1 MPFGELGAVQNMSRD
16 WAIDKFNIGITY
28 DSDLELAR
36 KLIKQVGQ
44 DMTQDPEMGPK
55 IMEPLKMQGV
65 NKFGDF
71 AIEIRLKIMTKPGE
85 QTTIRRKAFA
95 MVKKAFDANGIKF
108 GFPTVRIAGGE
119 AAASRCGCGAAGAPC
134 R

>member
-1 MPFGELGAVQNMSRD
+1 
-16 WAIDKFNIGITY
+16 
-28 DSDLELAR
+28 
-36 KLIKQVGQ
+36 
-44 DMTQDPEMGPK
+44 
-55 IMEPLKMQGV
+55 MEPLKMQGV

-108 GFPTVRIAGGE
+108 AFPTVQIAGGE
-119 AAASRCGCGAAGAPC
+119 ATPAVVAAAQRALLIGKEPAVEDATAA
-134 R
+134 

>member
-1 MPFGELGAVQNMSRD
+1 
-16 WAIDKFNIGITY
+16 
-28 DSDLELAR
+28 
-36 KLIKQVGQ
+36 
-44 DMTQDPEMGPK
+44 MGPK

-108 GFPTVRIAGGE
+108 AFPTVQIAGAEATPAVIAAAQRVLNLGEAPADAE
-119 AAASRCGCGAAGAPC
+119 AAAESA
-134 R
+134 